1 MNAPPH
7 LRLAHG
13 RAIPGVAAVGVAV
26 TAAEHFVAI
35 VRELLERHRAG
46 KLPALWVDADVIRIP
61 WPPDQRETF
70 RTLSLTQAKR
80 ILTGVPIEHVLE
92 GRRRQRS
99 VLVRKAEPWPERR
112 AEYLHRKSA

>member
-1 MNAPPH
+1 MNAPPD
-7 LRLAHG
+7 LRLANG
-13 RAIPGVAAVGVAV
+13 RAVPGVAAVGVAV
-26 TAAEHFVAI
+26 TAAESFVAI